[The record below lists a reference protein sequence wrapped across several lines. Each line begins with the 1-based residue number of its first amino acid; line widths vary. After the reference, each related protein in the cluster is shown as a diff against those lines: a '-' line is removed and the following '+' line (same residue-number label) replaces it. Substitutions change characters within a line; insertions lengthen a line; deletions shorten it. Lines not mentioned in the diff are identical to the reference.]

1 MLLVELKS
9 HTDYIGSDAQND
21 KLSQQRADVCVAYL
35 ISQGIDAGQLVA
47 KGIGENEPFVIEKKD
62 GRLKEGDVLTEKYIK
77 KIKFKKNKEKANQ
90 YNRRTSFKVLREDY
104 VPAATKEVATDKKK

>member
-1 MLLVELKS
+1 
-9 HTDYIGSDAQND
+9 
-21 KLSQQRADVCVAYL
+21 VAYL

-47 KGIGENEPFVIEKKD
+47 KGIGENEPFVIDNKD

-104 VPAATKEVATDKKK
+104 VPASDKKK

>member
-9 HTDYIGSDAQND
+9 HTDYIGSDAQNN

-104 VPAATKEVATDKKK
+104 VRCDKRSSY